1 MMELRAQLKG
11 IADMDNLSPEDIELL
26 DFMVDVNS
34 DEILD
39 AIGEGFAEIK
49 DILAALTVRFNT
61 LLQILT
67 MILNVNY

>member
-1 MMELRAQLKG
+1 MMELRAQVKG

-26 DFMVDVNS
+26 DFMMDVNS

-67 MILNVNY
+67 MILNVNF

>member
-1 MMELRAQLKG
+1 MLELRDQLIG
-11 IADMDNLSPEDIELL
+11 LDEMDDLSPDYIELM
-26 DFMVDVNS
+26 DFMMDVNS

-67 MILNVNY
+67 MILNVNF